1 MRHKIYSNSA
11 TPNIQPSKP
20 TIQLSYPIDLSEGFD
35 EVEPHIPQ
43 IECHDDEF
51 HRSDAPQE
59 DENFHT
65 NEDDLKNENK
75 DGEEIVGINNETT
88 VLSNYDFDTAVENS
102 KALSVENVAAS
113 KLSKIYER

>member
-20 TIQLSYPIDLSEGFD
+20 TIQISNPIDLSEGFD

-51 HRSDAPQE
+51 HRSDAP
-59 DENFHT
+59 
-65 NEDDLKNENK
+65 
-75 DGEEIVGINNETT
+75 
-88 VLSNYDFDTAVENS
+88 
-102 KALSVENVAAS
+102 
-113 KLSKIYER
+113 